1 MATYTIPEIKVSVR
15 TKGEASESIKCSA
28 DAVKILRKIYDADT
42 FDWQE
47 ELILLCLNNSNKVIG
62 FYKVSRGGL
71 TGTIADPKVIFTVAL
86 NTPGTNGI
94 ILSHNHPSGSLK
106 ASDADIALTRKVQK
120 GGELLDIKLLDHII
134 VTKSGYNSLSES
146 GMM

>member
-15 TKGEASESIKCSA
+15 TKGEASESIKCSS
-28 DAVKILRKIYDADT
+28 DAVKILRKIYDAD
-42 FDWQE
+42 
-47 ELILLCLNNSNKVIG
+47 IS
-62 FYKVSRGGL
+62 
-71 TGTIADPKVIFTVAL
+71 
-86 NTPGTNGI
+86 
-94 ILSHNHPSGSLK
+94 
-106 ASDADIALTRKVQK
+106 LTRKVQK